1 MIGPELD
8 VRAEHP
14 GHVAEPPRTAVRRRA
29 NELHDVESGEGRPQ
43 RSEDDRHDAEPLPT
57 GPRPDQP
64 EHDQRG
70 AHGDRHERGRPVERA
85 GALTWPLAR
94 DGAIAAER
102 HVEAEDGQQR
112 QEDLRAP
119 ERQGDGRHRDDRH
132 RPEIDLAPEPMRA
145 AALHGEHRQR
155 RENEGDRAGRDVDP
169 AQRRDQSF
177 SRPFP
182 GRTARPGAR
191 RRRRCA
197 GAGDTA
203 PSGPAPRDAPVW
215 RSPCGA
221 RSHTRESSGPRRA

>member
-1 MIGPELD
+1 MWPNHHARRSAGGRTSFTMSSPARVVPSAPKTTGTMPSRSQLGP
-8 VRAEHP
+8 
-14 GHVAEPPRTAVRRRA
+14 G
-29 NELHDVESGEGRPQ
+29 
-43 RSEDDRHDAEPLPT
+43 
-57 GPRPDQP
+57 
-64 EHDQRG
+64 
-70 AHGDRHERGRPVERA
+70 
-85 GALTWPLAR
+85 LTWPLAR

-203 PSGPAPRDAPVW
+203 PSGRAPRDAPVW